1 MSPKFEWDRRKATSN
16 LSRHGVSFQ
25 EALSVFGD
33 PLAQIFENEGGKVT
47 VSLDLSK
54 HLDSGKFKKKKVV
67 EMVEAASRRKKK
79 FAWGPD
85 DIVWIRYGGKKVNI
99 AEAHD
104 EDHSIEEH
112 WEIIIGHS
120 VKERLLIVCFTSVG
134 ESVRIFS
141 ARRASRKERE
151 DYEENSKS

>member
-33 PLAQIFENEGGKVT
+33 PLARIF
-47 VSLDLSK
+47 D
-54 HLDSGKFKKKKVV
+54 
-67 EMVEAASRRKKK
+67 
-79 FAWGPD
+79 
-85 DIVWIRYGGKKVNI
+85 
-99 AEAHD
+99 D

-112 WEIIIGHS
+112 RDHRTFSQRTPID
-120 VKERLLIVCFTSVG
+120 RLLTSVG

-151 DYEENSKS
+151 DYEENIKS